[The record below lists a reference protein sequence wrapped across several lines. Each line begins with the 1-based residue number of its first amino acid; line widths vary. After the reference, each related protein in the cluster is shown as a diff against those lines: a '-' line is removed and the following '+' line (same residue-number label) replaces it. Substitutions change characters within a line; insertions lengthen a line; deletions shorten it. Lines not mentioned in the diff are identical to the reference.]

1 MESTTQK
8 LFGQANLNNEK
19 FNKIDKIVA
28 TEIGLGILLKTKNSL
43 LGGNFQESTY
53 TVKNQFTNGLENV
66 KDVKANRFAFIVQF
80 DDNSIQ
86 TFGYPSYGGN
96 TTRYP
101 LPKNV
106 VGESIYADA
115 DGSLGLV
122 TSNGTAT
129 LFGKLASTIKP
140 HAQCELAD
148 GVETLFEGRNWLH
161 IKKSCDTMG
170 KRCTKCIPASLQTPT
185 ISLIQ
190 FYEFSRI
197 APAMCKSTLVMT

>member
-1 MESTTQK
+1 MAK
-8 LFGQANLNNEK
+8 LNNK
-19 FNKIDKIVA
+19 FDNIDKIVA
-28 TEIGLGILLKTKNSL
+28 TEIGLGILLKTKELFYSVAI
-43 LGGNFQESTY
+43 SRIKTY

-80 DDNSIQ
+80 DDFSIQ

-122 TSNGTAT
+122 TSNGTAM
-129 LFGKLASTIKP
+129 LLWQAREY
-140 HAQCELAD
+140 H
-148 GVETLFEGRNWLH
+148 
-161 IKKSCDTMG
+161 
-170 KRCTKCIPASLQTPT
+170 QT
-185 ISLIQ
+185 
-190 FYEFSRI
+190 
-197 APAMCKSTLVMT
+197 

>member
-1 MESTTQK
+1 MISDAKYHTK
-8 LFGQANLNNEK
+8 IYWPSGLNK
-19 FNKIDKIVA
+19 FDNIDKIVA
-28 TEIGLGILLKTKNSL
+28 SEIGLGILLKDKTLYL

-53 TVKNQFTNGLENV
+53 VVENQFTNGLEKKV

-80 DDNSIQ
+80 DDFSIQ

-122 TSNGTAT
+122 TSNGTAM

-140 HAQCELAD
+140 HAQCELAG

-161 IKKSCDTMG
+161 IKK
-170 KRCTKCIPASLQTPT
+170 L
-185 ISLIQ
+185 
-190 FYEFSRI
+190 
-197 APAMCKSTLVMT
+197 

>member
-1 MESTTQK
+1 M
-8 LFGQANLNNEK
+8 
-19 FNKIDKIVA
+19 
-28 TEIGLGILLKTKNSL
+28 
-43 LGGNFQESTY
+43 
-53 TVKNQFTNGLENV
+53 

-80 DDNSIQ
+80 DDFSIQ

-122 TSNGTAT
+122 TSNGTAM

-140 HAQCELAD
+140 HAQCELAG

-161 IKKSCDTMG
+161 KKKLYTMG
-170 KRCTKCIPASLQTPT
+170 NVQNVYLRLCKPQPFHLSSFMNILRCTSNVRIDTDNDINTRTLRPARVDTQL
-185 ISLIQ
+185 
-190 FYEFSRI
+190 
-197 APAMCKSTLVMT
+197 